1 METFIKGM
9 SDAYNILSEDEMDCI
24 LGGAIDCKRKY
35 IEGNVECHKRYFN
48 DEQGIIICEKNYKL
62 EPH

>member
-35 IEGNVECHKRYFN
+35 IEGNVECHKRYIA
-48 DEQGIIICEKNYKL
+48 DDDGIIICKKKYKL
-62 EPH
+62 ASV